1 MERLCSAEHVL
12 MERLCIA
19 EHVLMERLCIA
30 EHVLMDRFHFKVLN
44 SSLMNNFCF
53 HYIDSCIYS

>member
-1 MERLCSAEHVL
+1 MYCEHVL

-30 EHVLMDRFHFKVLN
+30 EHMLMDWFHFEVLN
-44 SSLMNNFCF
+44 SSLMNSLN
-53 HYIDSCIYS
+53 SCIYS